1 MQVNKK
7 SIAVIIPMYK
17 SSINPNE
24 KISLVQLLK
33 VLSDYD
39 ILFVVPESLY
49 FQPALLIP
57 GNPSLETTGVIRFP
71 DKWFSSTI
79 EYSKLLVSREFYSAF
94 DKYSY
99 ILLCQL
105 DAYIFYDGLQ
115 DWASK
120 GYDYIGAPWIHE
132 EERIFFQSMYKVK
145 LKILFSLMSLVNKV
159 FF

>member
-49 FQPALLIP
+49 FQPARLIP

-71 DKWFSSTI
+71 DKWFSWT
-79 EYSKLLVSREFYSAF
+79 SRPAGRQHPWSRARAGHPGKFY
-94 DKYSY
+94 
-99 ILLCQL
+99 
-105 DAYIFYDGLQ
+105 GLR
-115 DWASK
+115 K
-120 GYDYIGAPWIHE
+120 GFAPGATAG
-132 EERIFFQSMYKVK
+132 R
-145 LKILFSLMSLVNKV
+145 
-159 FF
+159 